1 MQNLAHVERF
11 LSCLESGTAKW
22 EQQWKHKITLW
33 VFILSEI
40 LENSRKICLIIFFF
54 FSQQET
60 QTPYSI
66 NAKPE

>member
-11 LSCLESGTAKW
+11 QSCLESGTAKW
-22 EQQWKHKITLW
+22 EQQWEHKITLR

-40 LENSRKICLIIFFF
+40 LENSREICLIIF

>member
-11 LSCLESGTAKW
+11 LSGLESGTAKW
-22 EQQWKHKITLW
+22 EQQWEQKITLW

-54 FSQQET
+54 SQQET